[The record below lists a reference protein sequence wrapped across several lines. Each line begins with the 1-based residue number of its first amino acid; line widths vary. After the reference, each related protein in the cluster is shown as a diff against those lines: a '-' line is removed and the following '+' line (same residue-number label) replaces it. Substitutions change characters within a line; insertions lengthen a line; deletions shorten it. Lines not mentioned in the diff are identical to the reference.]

1 MKKYFKL
8 LPLFLAIGLMMQS
21 GNSNPPAAGYE
32 DYVFIDLEE

>member
-21 GNSNPPAAGYE
+21 SYPILQAAGYE
-32 DYVFIDLEE
+32 DYVFIDLE

>member
-21 GNSNPPAAGYE
+21 SYPILQEAGYE
-32 DYVFIDLEE
+32 DYVFIDLE